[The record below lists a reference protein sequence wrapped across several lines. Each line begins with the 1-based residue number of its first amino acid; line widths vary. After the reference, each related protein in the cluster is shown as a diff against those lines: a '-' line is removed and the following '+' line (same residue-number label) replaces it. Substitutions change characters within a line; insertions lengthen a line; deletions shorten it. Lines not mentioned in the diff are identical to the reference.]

1 MKGKLSWIATMV
13 CALALVVVLGA
24 ASGSTAMA
32 QSAAKTTVGAQTQ
45 LIDINT
51 ASAQQLE
58 TLPGI
63 GSSYAQKIISGRP
76 YAKKTDLVRKKIIP
90 EATYKKIESDI
101 IAKAKK

>member
-1 MKGKLSWIATMV
+1 MKRKLSWFATMV
-13 CALALVVVLGA
+13 CALVLVVGLA
-24 ASGSTAMA
+24 AAGGSAMA
-32 QSAAKTTVGAQTQ
+32 QSAAKSTVGAQTH

-51 ASAQQLE
+51 ASAQELQ

-63 GSSYAQKIISGRP
+63 GSAYAQKIISGRP

-90 EATYKKIESDI
+90 EATYKKIESSI

>member
-1 MKGKLSWIATMV
+1 MKRKLSWFATMV
-13 CALALVVVLGA
+13 CALALVVGLGA
-24 ASGSTAMA
+24 AGGSAMA
-32 QSAAKTTVGAQTQ
+32 QSAAKTTVATQTQ

-63 GSSYAQKIISGRP
+63 GSAYAQKIISGRP

-90 EATYKKIESDI
+90 EATYKKIESSI
-101 IAKAKK
+101 IAKRKK

>member
-1 MKGKLSWIATMV
+1 MKRKLSWFATMV
-13 CALALVVVLGA
+13 CALVLVGGLGA
-24 ASGSTAMA
+24 AGGSSMA
-32 QSAAKTTVGAQTQ
+32 QSAAKSTVGAQTH

-51 ASAQQLE
+51 ASAQELQ

-63 GSSYAQKIISGRP
+63 GSAYAQKIISGRP

-90 EATYKKIESDI
+90 EATYKKIESSI